1 MSVSKEKN
9 GTWRARFYYTDST
22 GKRRE
27 TQKRGFKKKSEAQ
40 EYEREFLRKAKYN
53 VDMTFE
59 SLLELYLTDLSTRL
73 KENTLATKKYLMELK
88 IAPFFNKLKLSEI
101 TPNTIRTWQRNMLLG
116 INEKTG
122 EKYSQTY
129 IKSINNQLV
138 AVFNYA
144 VKFYN
149 LKENPC
155 HKAGSIGKKHADEME
170 VWSLEEFN
178 KFISSKDNYKPI
190 AIAGFNVLF
199 WCGLRIGELLALT
212 KEDINFEKKTLRI
225 NKSYQR
231 LKGKDIITTPKT
243 PRSNRVIEIDDNL
256 INILK
261 TYIEKLYEL
270 QPTDRIFPCTKYL
283 FEHEMKRITKIE
295 NIKKIRLHDL
305 RHSHATLL
313 IHLGINPVAISK
325 RLGHEKVE
333 TTLNTYSHVYP
344 NANISMMTLL
354 NNISNKKD

>member
-1 MSVSKEKN
+1 MPASKEKN

-40 EYEREFLRKAKYN
+40 EYEREFLRKAEYN

-59 SLLELYLTDLSTRL
+59 SLLTLYFEDLSTRL
-73 KENTLATKKYLMELK
+73 KENTLETKRYLMELK
-88 IAPFFNKLKLSEI
+88 IAPFFNKLKISEI
-101 TPNTIRTWQRNMLLG
+101 TPNTIRTWQRDMLLG
-116 INEKTG
+116 TNEKTG

-144 VKFYN
+144 VRFYN

-190 AIAGFNVLF
+190 AVVGFNILF
-199 WCGLRIGELLALT
+199 WCGLRIGEILGLRWSRIDFNKNT
-212 KEDINFEKKTLRI
+212 ITIDIQWKNLNGNTVGFGELKSANSYRVVPLPPSVKK
-225 NKSYQR
+225 
-231 LKGKDIITTPKT
+231 
-243 PRSNRVIEIDDNL
+243 
-256 INILK
+256 
-261 TYIEKLYEL
+261 
-270 QPTDRIFPCTKYL
+270 
-283 FEHEMKRITKIE
+283 
-295 NIKKIRLHDL
+295 
-305 RHSHATLL
+305 LL
-313 IHLGINPVAISK
+313 I
-325 RLGHEKVE
+325 EW
-333 TTLNTYSHVYP
+333 
-344 NANISMMTLL
+344 
-354 NNISNKKD
+354 KKE